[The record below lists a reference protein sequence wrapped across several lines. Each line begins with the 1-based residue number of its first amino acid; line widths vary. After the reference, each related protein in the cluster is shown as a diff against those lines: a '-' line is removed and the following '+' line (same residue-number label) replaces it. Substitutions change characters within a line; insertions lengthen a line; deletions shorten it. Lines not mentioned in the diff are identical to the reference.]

1 MASLDAI
8 RLGAALD
15 STKGGSG
22 EVVAVSRPRPT
33 PPAVRHVRVAY
44 LDNVKVLLVAVIIV
58 AHGLAGYS
66 WLEDAWPYQSVRE
79 ARLTVVGDAVLTV
92 PAVPGMLFVMGLF
105 FLISGLV
112 TPGSL
117 QHKGPGRFARDQLVR
132 LGIPLAVWALG
143 IWPALVF
150 AIHRAAGQ
158 HGSYWTQFVRADPFL
173 DTGPMWF
180 VEVLLIYSLG
190 YALWGQLRSHRSIP
204 SVARSSSAADGGAST
219 LGRTLVLLATGM
231 SIATILVRPVFPFM
245 SAQIGTL
252 KLWQWPQFLALFGL
266 GIVAAQ
272 RGWLAPVPDRTRR
285 RCGIA
290 ALLSLAAFAVLT
302 GGVLAAGIDLDVF
315 GDTGLHWAP
324 LAMAAIEG
332 PLAISMAVWLLAAAQ
347 RHLDRPPGRRGRALA
362 RSSYGAFIL
371 QGPVLIGLALALRPV
386 GLPADAKAL
395 LVAGAGVAGSFA
407 LAWVLV
413 SRTPLR
419 SIL

>member
-1 MASLDAI
+1 M
-8 RLGAALD
+8 
-15 STKGGSG
+15 
-22 EVVAVSRPRPT
+22 VARPRGR
-33 PPAVRHVRVAY
+33 PPGRAVRHVRVAY
-44 LDNVKVLLVAVIIV
+44 LDNVKVLLVAVIIA
-58 AHGLAGYS
+58 AHGVAGYS

-79 ARLTVVGDAVLTV
+79 VRLTVVGDAVLTG

-112 TPGSL
+112 TARSL
-117 QHKGPGRFARDQLVR
+117 QRKGPGRFARDRLVR

-158 HGSYWTQFVRADPFL
+158 HGSYWTQFVRAEPFL

-190 YALWGQLRSHRSIP
+190 YAVWRQLRSRRSIP
-204 SVARSSSAADGGAST
+204 SAARSSAAADGGAWT
-219 LGRTLVLLATGM
+219 LGRTIVLLATGT

-252 KLWQWPQFLALFGL
+252 KLWQWPQFLTLFGL

-272 RGWLAPVPDRTRR
+272 RGWFEPVPDRIRR

-290 ALLSLAAFAVLT
+290 ALLSIIAFAALT
-302 GGVLAAGIDLDVF
+302 GAVLAAGIDLDAF
-315 GDTGLHWAP
+315 GDAGLHWAP
-324 LAMAAIEG
+324 LTMAAIEG
-332 PLAISMAVWLLAAAQ
+332 PLAISTAVWLLATAQ
-347 RHLDRPPGRRGRALA
+347 RHLDRPPGRRRRALA

-371 QGPVLIGLALALRPV
+371 QGPVLIALALALRPV
-386 GLPADAKAL
+386 SLPADAKAFV
-395 LVAGAGVAGSFA
+395 VAGAGVAGSFA
-407 LAWVLV
+407 LAWVLI